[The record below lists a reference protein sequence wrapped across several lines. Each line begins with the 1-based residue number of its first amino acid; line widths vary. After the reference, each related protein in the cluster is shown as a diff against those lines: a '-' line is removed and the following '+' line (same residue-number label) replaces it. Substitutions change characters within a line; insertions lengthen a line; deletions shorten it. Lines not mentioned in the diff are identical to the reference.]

1 MAEKEQNIHAGHR
14 ARQKEKFRTH
24 GLDSFT
30 DIETLEL
37 LLYYAIP
44 RADTNAL
51 AHRLLDRFRSFRGVL
66 EADLS
71 DLEAVPG
78 IGENAATLLRLVTAM
93 NIRYQRS
100 GSRRGAAV
108 SGSSA
113 IGEYIRHQ
121 FDYRN
126 RECSALL
133 CLDPGDHVIDC
144 HLLSEGTTAM
154 VELSAR
160 EIMDLVLKDKAARA
174 VLAHNHVAGVALPS
188 KADVDATGRIYH
200 MLQTVGVELIDHL
213 IFCDGDFVS
222 MRESGHF
229 AYF

>member
-1 MAEKEQNIHAGHR
+1 MAEENIHAGHR
-14 ARQKEKFRTH
+14 ARQKEKFRTY

-30 DIETLEL
+30 DIEALEL
-37 LLYYAIP
+37 LLFYAIP
-44 RADTNAL
+44 RTDTNAL
-51 AHRLLDRFRSFRGVL
+51 AHRLLGRFRSFRGVL
-66 EADLS
+66 EADLK

-78 IGENAATLLRLVTAM
+78 IGKNGATLLRLVTAM
-93 NIRYQRS
+93 NVRYQRS
-100 GSRRGAAV
+100 LSQRGASLV
-108 SGSSA
+108 GSSA
-113 IGEYIRHQ
+113 IGQYIQHQ

-144 HLLSEGTTAM
+144 HILAEGTTSM

-188 KADVDATGRIYH
+188 AADIEATGRIYH
-200 MLQTVGVELIDHL
+200 MLQAVGVELIDHL
-213 IFCDGDFVS
+213 VFCDGDFVS